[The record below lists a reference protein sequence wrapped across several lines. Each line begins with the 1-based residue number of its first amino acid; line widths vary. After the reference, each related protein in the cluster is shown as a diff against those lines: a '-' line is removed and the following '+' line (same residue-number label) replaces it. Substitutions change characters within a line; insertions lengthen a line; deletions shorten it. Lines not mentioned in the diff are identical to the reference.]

1 MSTRHYFT
9 IKKEDKEVFSSQILG
24 NNDYFDEEFY
34 DSIGVEFDECCELE
48 KQEISIL
55 KLMVAWHKWFT
66 RHPEKLGVGLKDK
79 PDLTEKQ
86 IFYDYLCGLY
96 YQLEPYFLMRDI
108 NIYLKM
114 GTEELKE
121 EYKAYLEIY

>member
-1 MSTRHYFT
+1 MSIRHYFT
-9 IKKEDKEVFSSQILG
+9 IEKEGKEIFSSQILG

-34 DSIGVEFDECCELE
+34 KSIGAELDEYCELE

-55 KLMVAWHKWFT
+55 KLMVAWYEWFK
-66 RHPEKLGVGLKDK
+66 RNPKRLGVGLKDK
-79 PDLTEKQ
+79 SDVTEKQ

-96 YQLEPYFLMRDI
+96 YQLQPYFLMRDI
-108 NIYLKM
+108 NMYLKM

-121 EYKAYLEIY
+121 GHKAYLKIC